1 MKRRPVSR
9 RLLIPVAIL
18 LLLITNPAGAQ
29 TDAPMLGWNSYDCYG
44 THINESLTL
53 ANLEA
58 FIEKLNPYGYEY
70 FVLDAG
76 WYRHYDIKPGEV
88 WPSKGDKAYLR
99 YDEYGRFLPSKVL
112 FPNGFME
119 IVDKAHR
126 HGIKFGIHIMRGIPR
141 EVVKKDLPIFGTEYT
156 ARDIANVNDTC
167 KWSSLCYG
175 VDMDQPGAQEYYNSV
190 VALAASWGVDFIKY
204 DDIVHKPR
212 EIEAVANAIQN
223 SGRDIIF
230 SVSPGD
236 DIDPELIG
244 VYQRADMV
252 RISRDIWDLSED
264 IDICF
269 ERWEKM
275 QPYADLGFWLDLDMI
290 PFGHIRVNYPNN
302 PYFEESNR
310 GYNRLDNFSYAQKKT
325 FITQHALSASPLFMG
340 GELTSSPNIVFEL
353 ITNPE
358 MLACNQNG
366 VAGELETRIKTYST
380 FLDVWKT
387 PHREKSGQGWIGIFN
402 RNEYQENITLSKEA
416 LGLENGTSYQLYD
429 IWGNRSIEDAASLYF
444 EIPAEDVVFIRYSA
458 N

>member
-1 MKRRPVSR
+1 MKTRPGR
-9 RLLIPVAIL
+9 FRLLIPITIML
-18 LLLITNPAGAQ
+18 LLFARPVSAQ
-29 TDAPMLGWNSYDCYG
+29 TEAPLLGWNSYDCYG
-44 THINESLTL
+44 THINEALTM
-53 ANLEA
+53 ANLDA
-58 FIEKLNPYGYEY
+58 FIGKLYPYGYEY

-76 WYRHYDIKPGEV
+76 WYRHYDLKAGEV
-88 WPSKGDKAYLR
+88 WPSKGDKAHLR
-99 YDEYGRFLPSKVL
+99 YDAYGRFLPSEVL
-112 FPNGFME
+112 FPNGFKE

-126 HGIKFGIHIMRGIPR
+126 HGIKFGIHLMRGIPR
-141 EVVKKDLPIFGTEYT
+141 EVVKKDLPIYGTEYT

-167 KWSSLCYG
+167 NWSSLCYG

-212 EIEAVANAIQN
+212 EIEAVANAIQS

-236 DIDPELIG
+236 DIDPALIE
-244 VYQRADMV
+244 VYKRADMV

-275 QPYADLGFWLDLDMI
+275 QPYSDLGFWLDLDMI

-302 PYFEESNR
+302 PNFEESSR

-325 FITQHALSASPLFMG
+325 FITQHAMAASPLFMG

-353 ITNPE
+353 ITHPE

-380 FLDVWKT
+380 FLDIWKT
-387 PHREKSGQGWIGIFN
+387 PHRVKNQQGWIGIFN
-402 RNEYQENITLSKEA
+402 RNEYQENITLAKEA
-416 LGLENGTSYQLYD
+416 LGLEKGTSYQLYD
-429 IWGNRSIEDAASLYF
+429 IWGNRSIEDAASIYF
-444 EIPAEDVVFIRYSA
+444 EIPAEDVVFIRYTA
-458 N
+458 K